1 MSDIFNLSTSKH
13 KREVNDL
20 YRKALE
26 AGTGSTLAEGI
37 ISQFETKDP
46 KSGWD
51 KERER
56 WFPYKSLEGGRPTIG
71 YGEKMS
77 EDRYFPEE
85 IETLHKEGITD
96 SYAKLLRSKRTE
108 EGLDELERL
117 VGVPLNNF
125 MTVYQ
130 QAAAGSFIYNSGIG
144 SDWKFTQNLRKAAR
158 TKDPKEHGTFMEAAT
173 KEMDIITADGKVEE
187 GLVKRR
193 LLERK
198 FSRPK
203 TRLRKPERLARP
215 E

>member
-1 MSDIFNLSTSKH
+1 MANIFNLSRSPH
-13 KREVNDL
+13 REEVSNF

-26 AGTGSTLAEGI
+26 EGSSSTLVEDI

-46 KSGWD
+46 KSGWN
-51 KERER
+51 KEKQR
-56 WFPYKSLEGGRPTIG
+56 WYPYKSLEGGRPTIG

-77 EDRYFPEE
+77 EDRYSPEE
-85 IETLHKEGITD
+85 IETLYSEGFTD
-96 SYAKLLRSKRTE
+96 EYAKILRSKRIK
-108 EGLDELERL
+108 EGLSKLEGFI
-117 VGVPLNNF
+117 GVPLDNF

-144 SDWKFTQNLRKAAR
+144 SEWKFTENLRKAAR
-158 TKDPKEHGTFMEAAT
+158 AKGSDKRDLFMEEAI
-173 KEMDIITADGKVEE
+173 KEMDIVTVKGKKEE

-193 LLERK
+193 LLEQK

-203 TRLRKPERLARP
+203 SGLKKLARP

>member
-1 MSDIFNLSTSKH
+1 MPDIFNLSKSPH
-13 KREVNDL
+13 QREVNDL

-26 AGTGSTLAEGI
+26 AGTRSTLAEGI

-51 KERER
+51 KKRKR
-56 WFPYKSLEGGRPTIG
+56 WYPYPSLEGGRPTIG

-77 EDRYFPEE
+77 KDRYSPEE
-85 IETLHKEGITD
+85 IEILHREGISD
-96 SYAKLLRSKRTE
+96 SYAKMLRSKRTE

-117 VGVPLNNF
+117 VGIPLNNF

-130 QAAAGSFIYNSGIG
+130 QASAGSFIYNVGIQ
-144 SDWKFTQNLRKAAR
+144 SDWEFTRNLRKAAR
-158 TKDPKEHGTFMEAAT
+158 AKDSKEHSAFMEAAT
-173 KEMDIITADGKVEE
+173 KEMDIVTAEGKVEE

-193 LLERK
+193 LLEQK

-203 TRLRKPERLARP
+203 TRLRKPARP

>member
-1 MSDIFNLSTSKH
+1 MPDIFNLSKSPH
-13 KREVNDL
+13 QREVNDL

-26 AGTGSTLAEGI
+26 AGTRSTLAEGI
-37 ISQFETKDP
+37 ISQFETKDS

-51 KERER
+51 KKRKR
-56 WFPYKSLEGGRPTIG
+56 WYPYPSLEGGRPTIG

-77 EDRYFPEE
+77 KDRYSPEE
-85 IETLHKEGITD
+85 IEILHREGISD
-96 SYAKLLRSKRTE
+96 SYAKMLRSKRTE

-117 VGVPLNNF
+117 VGVPLDNF

-130 QAAAGSFIYNSGIG
+130 QAAAGSFIYNSGVKPN
-144 SDWKFTQNLRKAAR
+144 WKFTKNLRKAAR
-158 TKDPKEHGTFMEAAT
+158 AKDSKEHGTFMEAAI
-173 KEMDIITADGKVEE
+173 KEMDIVTAKGELQE

-203 TRLRKPERLARP
+203 SRRTKLARP